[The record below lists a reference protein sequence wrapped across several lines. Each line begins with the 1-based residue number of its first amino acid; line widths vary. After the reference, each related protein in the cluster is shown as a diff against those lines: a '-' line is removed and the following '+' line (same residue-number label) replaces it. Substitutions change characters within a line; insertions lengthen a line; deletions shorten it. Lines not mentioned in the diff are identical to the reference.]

1 MDAKSLAKSH
11 PALNHEDEVVASSV
25 VIDTHGD
32 RIKVV
37 GSHPDDLHM
46 KGELAVMAN
55 GLGRPRAGVSR
66 SGVLWAPLGTCK

>member
-1 MDAKSLAKSH
+1 MDAKSH
-11 PALNHEDEVVASSV
+11 PVLNHENEVVASSV

-46 KGELAVMAN
+46 KGELGTAVMAN
-55 GLGRPRAGVSR
+55 GLGRPRAGEP
-66 SGVLWAPLGTCK
+66 LWCTLGPARYM